1 MISKPNPENQISTH
15 QAANSQGDMNY
26 TPSKYSKVFN
36 IYSRTQIKTI
46 LPFIASISRT
56 CSYSSLFPIC
66 KVLKAISKIFMLNEI
81 EIIFLSYIIRETNW
95 DIRDRIIY

>member
-1 MISKPNPENQISTH
+1 MNTSHQINQT
-15 QAANSQGDMNY
+15 NNTQGELTY
-26 TPSKYSKVFN
+26 TPSKYSKAFN

-56 CSYSSLFPIC
+56 CSYSSLYPIC

-81 EIIFLSYIIRETNW
+81 
-95 DIRDRIIY
+95 